1 MDKAGIRDV
10 IRDMLDVEQQAQQI
24 VSDAEKQAQ
33 NLLVKARDEAERR
46 VERARH
52 HATEQA
58 HGALDAAIAEAQRR
72 RAEEIR
78 SQMEQ
83 DAPIVAAARGNSQTT
98 VEIIT
103 HAVAPG

>member
-33 NLLVKARDEAERR
+33 ELLLEARDEAERR
-46 VERARH
+46 VELTRH

-58 HGALDAAIAEAQRR
+58 HATLASATAEAQRR
-72 RAEEIR
+72 RAGEIR
-78 SQMEQ
+78 NQMEQ
-83 DAPIVAAARGNSQTT
+83 DGPIVAAARGNSRKA
-98 VEIIT
+98 VEIVI